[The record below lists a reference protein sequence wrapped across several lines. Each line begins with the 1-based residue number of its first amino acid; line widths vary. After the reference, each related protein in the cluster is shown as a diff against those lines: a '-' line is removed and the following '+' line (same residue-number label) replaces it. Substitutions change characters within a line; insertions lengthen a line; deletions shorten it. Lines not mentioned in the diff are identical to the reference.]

1 MAYPVIFAKGK
12 IISHSQSMISV
23 VFTCEVSIKHI
34 KWYISISQNT
44 IVPIFTFFFFFL
56 INLLRNCLSSS
67 FQIAKT
73 TIYVSYLAPADMKEL
88 SKTNKY
94 FTYFTESQ
102 SIKINSNILS
112 ATR

>member
-23 VFTCEVSIKHI
+23 IFTCEVLSIL
-34 KWYISISQNT
+34 NG
-44 IVPIFTFFFFFL
+44 IFLYLKTLLYLYLLFFLFFL
-56 INLLRNCLSSS
+56 INLLKNCLSSS

-102 SIKINSNILS
+102 SIKFNSNILS